1 VHLEKGDHCFKGLR
15 HSLCHGWAGGVTA
28 WLSRYVIGVRP
39 ASPGF
44 KTVYIRPNLGNLDF
58 VKGKVPTP
66 YGDIEVEARKDGNGN
81 VKVKSRLPNGITE
94 IEKTI
99 AR

>member
-1 VHLEKGDHCFKGLR
+1 
-15 HSLCHGWAGGVTA
+15 
-28 WLSRYVIGVRP
+28 
-39 ASPGF
+39 
-44 KTVYIRPNLGNLDF
+44 LDF

-66 YGDIEVEARKDGNGN
+66 YGDIEVEASKDGNGN
-81 VKVKSRLPNGITE
+81 VKVKSRLPNCITE